1 MKPDR
6 PGLRPCIVWNCWRDV
21 MRSHPFGYA
30 TRISIVWLVAVLI
43 AIAAGLVAKSALAS
57 DDDDLL
63 KEAQGLFQPLPKD
76 MATQDF
82 PVTPTRV
89 RLGRAL
95 FFDPRISADGA
106 ESCSRCHLPALYA
119 TDGLPKSLGVH
130 SKMVPRNAPT
140 VLNAGLFVKE
150 HWDGR
155 FANLEHQ
162 AKQAL
167 LGPAFGNPD
176 FPTAM
181 ARIKAIPGY
190 ATMFQDAFPG
200 EADPIVEDNWAKAI
214 GAYERTLVS
223 PSRFDDYLRGKPD
236 ALSAAERKGL
246 RTFINTGCSDCH
258 KGPGLG
264 GLGFRKFGVVSE
276 YWKATGSQD
285 VDKGRFEVTND
296 PTDLYKFKVAGLR
309 NVAMTPPYFHDGAVG
324 ALPRAV
330 RIMAK
335 VQLDADLS
343 DPDVDGIVTFLAS
356 LTGTLPEGFER
367 APVLP
372 AGGFGPPASAPSRSQ
387 TK

>member
-1 MKPDR
+1 MNLLDHVDYKR
-6 PGLRPCIVWNCWRDV
+6 YWII
-21 MRSHPFGYA
+21 Y
-30 TRISIVWLVAVLI
+30 LVAG

-63 KEAQGLFQPLPKD
+63 KEAQSFFQPLPKD
-76 MATQDF
+76 MATPEF
-82 PVTPTRV
+82 PVTPARV
-89 RLGRAL
+89 RLGRSL

-106 ESCSRCHLPALYA
+106 VSCSRCHLPALYA

-130 SKMVPRNAPT
+130 GKMVPRNAPT

-155 FANLEHQ
+155 FANVEHQ

-167 LGPAFGNPD
+167 LGPAFGSPD

-246 RTFINTGCSDCH
+246 RTFIKTGCADCH

-264 GLGFRKFGVVSE
+264 GLGFRKFGVVSD

-296 PTDLYKFKVAGLR
+296 PTDLYKFKIAGLR
-309 NVAMTPPYFHDGAVG
+309 NVAMTPPYFHDGAVDV
-324 ALPRAV
+324 LPKAV

-335 VQLDADLS
+335 VQLDVDLS
-343 DPDVDGIVTFLAS
+343 DPEIVDIVTFLGS

-372 AGGFGPPASAPSRSQ
+372 PGGFGPPPSASAPSRSQ